1 MTLIYNGAM
10 QPDPGARPLL
20 ELVERR
26 LSIVQKLV
34 PAVLV
39 GEQPDDVHDLRVATR
54 RLQQC
59 LTASFAEPRPE
70 GLRAIRRRLRKLRRA
85 LGEWRNGDVLL
96 DTVARSARR
105 ARSAAR
111 RRLLGLLSAD
121 LAERRRREIRRAR
134 RAILRLDLGTL
145 RDDVAALLRELPAN
159 GSTPRSRLEG
169 ALQEGWREWHE
180 AIELAAKTRSIE
192 DVHALRIAGKRLRY
206 RMEIMSELGGTGWK
220 PVLAWLKSLQER
232 LGDWHDR
239 QVLYAATARAL
250 SRPEVF
256 LESSNAVRAALA
268 EMESERRR
276 DETDLQAFFDNAA
289 EPPTPLALDA
299 VAE

>member
-1 MTLIYNGAM
+1 VTPLYNGAM
-10 QPDPGARPLL
+10 RQEPDNRLLL
-20 ELVERR
+20 ELIERR
-26 LSIVQKLV
+26 LSVVQKLV
-34 PAVLV
+34 PAILI

-59 LTASFAEPRPE
+59 LTASFPEPRPKL
-70 GLRAIRRRLRKLRRA
+70 LRAVRRRLRKLRRA
-85 LGEWRNGDVLL
+85 LGEWRNDDVLL
-96 DTVARSARR
+96 DTIARRARR
-105 ARSAAR
+105 ARSEAR

-145 RDDVAALLRELPAN
+145 GEDVTALVRELSSH
-159 GSTPRSRLEG
+159 GSTPRSRLDD
-169 ALQEGWREWHE
+169 AIREGWQQWREALE
-180 AIELAAKTRSIE
+180 RAAETRSKE

-206 RMEIMSELGGTGWK
+206 RLEIMNELGGTEWK
-220 PVLAWLKSLQER
+220 PVLAWLKGLQEK

-250 SRPEVF
+250 SRPDVF
-256 LESSNAVRAALA
+256 LEASNAVRAALG

-276 DETDLQAFFDNAA
+276 DEADLQAFFDRAA
-289 EPPTPLALDA
+289 DPPMPLAQDTA
-299 VAE
+299 SR

>member
-10 QPDPGARPLL
+10 HQDPGARSLL
-20 ELVERR
+20 DLVERQ

-59 LTASFAEPRPE
+59 LTASFPEPRPD

-85 LGEWRNGDVLL
+85 LGEWRNDDVLL
-96 DTVARSARR
+96 DTVARRSRR
-105 ARSAAR
+105 ARSEPR

-121 LAERRRREIRRAR
+121 LAARRRREIRRAR

-145 RDDVAALLRELPAN
+145 GDDVAALLRELPTN
-159 GSTPRSRLEG
+159 GSTPRERLEE
-169 ALQEGWREWHE
+169 ALREGWRQWH
-180 AIELAAKTRSIE
+180 AALELAAGSRSIA

-206 RMEIMSELGGTGWK
+206 RMEIMNELGGAEWK
-220 PVLAWLKSLQER
+220 PVLTWLKSLQER

-276 DETDLQAFFDNAA
+276 DETDLRAFFDDAV
-289 EPPTPLALDA
+289 EPPTPLAPDA
-299 VAE
+299 APK

>member
-1 MTLIYNGAM
+1 VTLIYNGAV
-10 QPDPGARPLL
+10 QQAPGDRPLL
-20 ELVERR
+20 DLVERR
-26 LSIVQKLV
+26 LSVVQKLV

-39 GEQPDDVHDLRVATR
+39 GEEADDVHDLRVATR

-59 LTASFAEPRPE
+59 LAALFPEPRPE
-70 GLRAIRRRLRKLRRA
+70 QLRAIRRRLRKLRRA

-96 DTVARSARR
+96 ETVARKQRR
-105 ARSAAR
+105 ARSEAR

-121 LAERRRREIRRAR
+121 LAERRRRDMRRAR
-134 RAILRLDLGTL
+134 RAILRLELGTL
-145 RDDVAALLRELPAN
+145 GDDVAALLRELPTN
-159 GSTPRSRLEG
+159 GSTPRARLEASFG
-169 ALQEGWREWHE
+169 EGWRQWHDARE
-180 AIELAAKTRSIE
+180 HGAETRALA

-206 RMEIMSELGGTGWK
+206 RIELVNELGGSEWK
-220 PVLAWLKSLQER
+220 PVLVWLKGLQER

-268 EMESERRR
+268 EIESARHQDER
-276 DETDLQAFFDNAA
+276 DLQAFFDDAA
-289 EPPTPLALDA
+289 AAPTPPSQEA
-299 VAE
+299 VAG